1 MIKNR
6 TGQKKVIKSFA
17 FENDLHRYTVTRS
30 ISYLRETISR
40 QNISKILQFQ
50 DKRNVV
56 ELVF

>member
-50 DKRNVV
+50 DKRNV
-56 ELVF
+56 